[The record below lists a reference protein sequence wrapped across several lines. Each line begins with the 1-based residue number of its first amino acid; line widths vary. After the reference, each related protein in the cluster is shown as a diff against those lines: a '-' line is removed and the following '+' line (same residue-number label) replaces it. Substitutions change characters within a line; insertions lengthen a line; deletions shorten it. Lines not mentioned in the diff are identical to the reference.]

1 MGVGECNNEYSK
13 SAAAGD
19 EADAMMNWKLY
30 GHSISS
36 LFLSLLFS
44 MFFVLLFCY
53 FVFLFYPV
61 SCSPS

>member
-36 LFLSLLFS
+36 LFLSLLF
-44 MFFVLLFCY
+44 FFISCVC
-53 FVFLFYPV
+53 FLFPKLKTW
-61 SCSPS
+61 S